1 LQGEQEAEPPGSPRE
16 ETRGGGTG
24 ERGGGSAGF
33 AGPAGTKRMAP
44 SVPDPRGR
52 GPRERARGGH
62 GRGELLEMAD
72 MSGVFSNFVKKFVW
86 GYNT

>member
-1 LQGEQEAEPPGSPRE
+1 MGE
-16 ETRGGGTG
+16 
-24 ERGGGSAGF
+24 
-33 AGPAGTKRMAP
+33 
-44 SVPDPRGR
+44 VP
-52 GPRERARGGH
+52 